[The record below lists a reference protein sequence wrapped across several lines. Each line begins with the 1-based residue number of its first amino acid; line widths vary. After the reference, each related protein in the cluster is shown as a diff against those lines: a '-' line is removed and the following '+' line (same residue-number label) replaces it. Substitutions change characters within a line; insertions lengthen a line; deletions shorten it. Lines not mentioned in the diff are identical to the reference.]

1 MTSWAFKSLQY
12 VGNILTGSKL
22 NDSGSNE
29 MIPNSVTHGTMRSSF
44 VIGTDNAA
52 DFTIVHKD
60 LVEIV
65 EVESHDNLSKFTGI
79 FNILHLMTRP
89 MTR

>member
-12 VGNILTGSKL
+12 VGNILTGSKQF

-29 MIPNSVTHGTMRSSF
+29 MIPNSATHDTMSSSF

-65 EVESHDNLSKFTGI
+65 EVDSHDNISKFTGKYPI
-79 FNILHLMTRP
+79 
-89 MTR
+89 

>member
-1 MTSWAFKSLQY
+1 MSH
-12 VGNILTGSKL
+12 
-22 NDSGSNE
+22 D
-29 MIPNSVTHGTMRSSF
+29 TMSSSF

-65 EVESHDNLSKFTGI
+65 EVDSHDNLSKFNGKYPIWTDKS
-79 FNILHLMTRP
+79 ND
-89 MTR
+89 